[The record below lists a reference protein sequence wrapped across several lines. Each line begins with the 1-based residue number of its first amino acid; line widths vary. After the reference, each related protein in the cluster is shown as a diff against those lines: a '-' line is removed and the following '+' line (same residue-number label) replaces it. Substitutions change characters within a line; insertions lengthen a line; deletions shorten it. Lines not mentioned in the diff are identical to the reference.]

1 MKLIK
6 TITKDKYKDNNM
18 YYTGFRSIFGKIRDC
33 SVASRLESHKSR
45 LVDWVFF

>member
-18 YYTGFRSIFGKIRDC
+18 YYTGFHSILGKIR
-33 SVASRLESHKSR
+33 A
-45 LVDWVFF
+45 